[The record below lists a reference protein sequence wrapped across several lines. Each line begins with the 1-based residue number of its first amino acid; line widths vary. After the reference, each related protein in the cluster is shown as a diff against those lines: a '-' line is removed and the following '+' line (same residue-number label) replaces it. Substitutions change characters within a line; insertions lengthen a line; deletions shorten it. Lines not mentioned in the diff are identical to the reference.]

1 MNNHLD
7 RTLSVLLTIF
17 CLVSCVDQMHAPET
31 DSPEVLT
38 SYTACMEGTDV
49 KSVLDGNV
57 SLWKGQ
63 EDIHVIG
70 KSGSAKFSAS
80 VDGQSQSAT
89 FNYAG
94 SGSWNEKEV
103 LAIYPYGAGNH
114 SGDLGVELDKIYRIV
129 VASFIACG
137 GDAYGGLTAPDDATF
152 IAPLECP
159 GVFYFGCTDI
169 DGTINFIKSEL
180 GGVIGEEYAQ
190 PQGRITI
197 IQ

>member
-38 SYTACMEGTDV
+38 SYTAYMEGTDV

-70 KSGSAKFSAS
+70 RNNSGKFSAS
-80 VDGQSQSAT
+80 VDGQSPSAT

-114 SGDLGVELDKIYRIV
+114 SGDLGNKTVSNVNIPCYIFQSRHDEV
-129 VASFIACG
+129 VSM
-137 GDAYGGLTAPDDATF
+137 
-152 IAPLECP
+152 
-159 GVFYFGCTDI
+159 
-169 DGTINFIKSEL
+169 KS
-180 GGVIGEEYAQ
+180 VKFMN
-190 PQGRITI
+190 
-197 IQ
+197 